1 MFNVTESD
9 PWFESF
15 DAGLSSFGLNEFNNE
30 PKDPRKKI
38 C

>member
-1 MFNVTESD
+1 MFYVIESD

-15 DAGLSSFGLNEFNNE
+15 DTGLTTFGLNEFNNE
-30 PKDPRKKI
+30 PKDPRRKI